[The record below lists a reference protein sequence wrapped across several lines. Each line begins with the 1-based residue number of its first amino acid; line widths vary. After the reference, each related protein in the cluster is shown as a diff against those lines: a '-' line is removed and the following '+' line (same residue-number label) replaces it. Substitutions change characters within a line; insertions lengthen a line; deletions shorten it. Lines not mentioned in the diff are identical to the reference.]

1 MAYEFVFKQGDDS
14 FFGLRRYL
22 NFAID
27 FWDKILTLSLE
38 PVLKILKLLELLLSL
53 NQKEVVFIAFFEDLI
68 LERHASPNLFGFVEA
83 VNVELNL

>member
-1 MAYEFVFKQGDDS
+1 
-14 FFGLRRYL
+14 
-22 NFAID
+22 
-27 FWDKILTLSLE
+27 
-38 PVLKILKLLELLLSL
+38 L